1 MQFIPTSLYQHDRV
15 LYFARSAVQRNRI
28 RVLPLSQ
35 TKSCLFYLSRWPL
48 KVLPTPAKQI
58 KGQSLFRRS
67 RQGHQRNGTN
77 SRSRIGRLIPA
88 NAKLAAFVN
97 ADDEDEGELVSDDH
111 DIKCPET
118 ELHLYLECGKTK
130 DVLRFCE
137 NNKLVFPRLFAIT
150 RKIFCVPGTTAGV
163 ERLFSIAG
171 FVLSNRRLSLT
182 DANFH
187 NHVFAHCNFGL
198 AASGQSKRKFDDK

>member
-1 MQFIPTSLYQHDRV
+1 MIVYCTRLRV
-15 LYFARSAVQRNRI
+15 LRSLSPRCCTVQRNRI
-28 RVLPLSQ
+28 RVLPLFQ

-48 KVLPTPAKQI
+48 KVLPTPAK
-58 KGQSLFRRS
+58 
-67 RQGHQRNGTN
+67 
-77 SRSRIGRLIPA
+77 
-88 NAKLAAFVN
+88 
-97 ADDEDEGELVSDDH
+97 
-111 DIKCPET
+111 
-118 ELHLYLECGKTK
+118 
-130 DVLRFCE
+130 DVLRFWE

-187 NHVFAHCNFGL
+187 SHVFAHCNFGL
-198 AASGQSKRKFDDK
+198 AASDQSKRKFDDK

>member
-1 MQFIPTSLYQHDRV
+1 MTHLQPDNRAVHTDFPVST
-15 LYFARSAVQRNRI
+15 RSHE
-28 RVLPLSQ
+28 P
-35 TKSCLFYLSRWPL
+35 SR
-48 KVLPTPAKQI
+48 KK
-58 KGQSLFRRS
+58 RS
-67 RQGHQRNGTN
+67 
-77 SRSRIGRLIPA
+77 SMLEFS
-88 NAKLAAFVN
+88 
-97 ADDEDEGELVSDDH
+97 DDEDEGELVSDDH

-118 ELHLYLECGKTK
+118 ELHLYLECGKAK
-130 DVLRFCE
+130 DVLRFWE

-150 RKIFCVPGTTAGV
+150 RKIFCVPAIIAGV

-198 AASGQSKRKFDDK
+198 AANDQSKRKFDDK